1 MKEDLGNRRIDAIIK
16 IRNLVVWRNS
26 EARIDLQG
34 GIEKARIDEKRR
46 KKFMELNEVIQ
57 SMRLRENK
65 EVQDNKFKQLR
76 SQLLK
81 QCMNHCDLI

>member
-1 MKEDLGNRRIDAIIK
+1 MGNRRIDAIIK

-34 GIEKARIDEKRR
+34 WIEKARIDEKRR
-46 KKFMELNEVIQ
+46 KKFMELNELIQ

-65 EVQDNKFKQLR
+65 EVQDDKFKQLR

-81 QCMNHCDLI
+81 Q